1 MGTER
6 GNDGSDMRLE
16 GEMRNAL
23 HNFGAGAYGRSR
35 NVCDGSHEPSDSV
48 VRLQFHIINP
58 GPRTGNFP
66 QNFDTYLF
74 VVLLH
79 KPTIYKWIPS
89 VHAGIAVQVICPM
102 FWLAG
107 HAVWSARLTNFGR
120 LIVPSYSCPR
130 LCMFEYFNV

>member
-1 MGTER
+1 
-6 GNDGSDMRLE
+6 
-16 GEMRNAL
+16 MRNAL

-48 VRLQFHIINP
+48 VRLQFYIISP

-66 QNFDTYLF
+66 QNFDTCLF

-89 VHAGIAVQVICPM
+89 VHAGIAVRGICPV

-107 HAVWSARLTNFGR
+107 RAVWSARCTSFER
-120 LIVPSYSCPR
+120 LIVPSYSYP
-130 LCMFEYFNV
+130 